1 MRPPTGGRLSWQI
14 YTHYQRYLLNSVT
27 PQPVLP
33 WLPTGPRPVSV
44 CAPELIPHGM
54 TETKLLSQLA
64 YANHRK
70 QLSLPGATH
79 AAVAKAIKSGRLSRC
94 LHQENGKV
102 LIDPKVADK
111 EWAANTNV
119 VMQRGEESVVTQDE
133 SSPRKSSASKSQAPA
148 TSHKP
153 SESRIEL
160 DSLGIMKTKGE
171 IDSAAE
177 SISMADARA
186 MKERYLALMAKLEYE
201 MESGKLIEAED
212 ARRAA
217 FAAARKAR
225 DMLLT
230 MADRLA
236 PVVAG
241 LSDQFQCH
249 QAITAEVRR
258 VCDELSSNPLDKP
271 AEASDE
277 DGALDK

>member
-1 MRPPTGGRLSWQI
+1 
-14 YTHYQRYLLNSVT
+14 
-27 PQPVLP
+27 
-33 WLPTGPRPVSV
+33 
-44 CAPELIPHGM
+44 M
-54 TETKLLSQLA
+54 TETSKLLSQLA
-64 YANHRK
+64 YSNHRK
-70 QLSLPGATH
+70 QLGLPGATH

-111 EWAANTNV
+111 EWAANTNG

-133 SSPRKSSASKSQAPA
+133 SSPRKSSASKSQAPE
-148 TSHKP
+148 SHKP

-160 DSLGIMKTKGE
+160 DSLGIMKTKG
-171 IDSAAE
+171 DSSLADAA
-177 SISMADARA
+177 SLADARA

-241 LSDQFQCH
+241 MADQFQCH

-258 VCDELSSNPLDKP
+258 VCDELSTNPLDKP

>member
-1 MRPPTGGRLSWQI
+1 MRPPSSGRHSWQI
-14 YTHYQRYLLNSVT
+14 YTDYQRYLPNSAT

-44 CAPELIPHGM
+44 CAHELIPTRM
-54 TETKLLSQLA
+54 SETKLLSQLA

-94 LHQENGKV
+94 LHQEGGKV

-160 DSLGIMKTKGE
+160 DDLGIMKTKG
-171 IDSAAE
+171 DSSLADA
-177 SISMADARA
+177 ISMADARA

-241 LSDQFQCH
+241 LADQFQCH
-249 QAITAEVRR
+249 KAITAEVRR
-258 VCDELSSNPLDKP
+258 VCDELSTNPLDKP
-271 AEASDE
+271 AEASNE
-277 DGALDK
+277 DGALDQ